1 MTFVLAFELTH
12 LQNNDYQVIKVS
24 MMNSRTP
31 VLTVI
36 IISAQGTWR
45 ILIKREALIAF
56 EHWPERDKWDFLYC
70 AEKRIPERSVFVII
84 LMGELISFSY

>member
-1 MTFVLAFELTH
+1 MH
-12 LQNNDYQVIKVS
+12 LQNNDHQVIKVS
-24 MMNSRTP
+24 MMDSSTF

-45 ILIKREALIAF
+45 ILIKREAFIAF

-70 AEKRIPERSVFVII
+70 AEKGISERSIFVVT
-84 LMGELISFSY
+84 LMGELIHFSY